1 GQAMLRDT
9 HHPGGIAGMD
19 HRQASQRVVTQNPHM
34 QGVGLAA
41 KQRDI
46 PRGCPVPRQGMP
58 EFLPERV
65 PERVFLRVPAV
76 HLPVLDR
83 PPSGVQGANDKAH
96 AVQPPAGLPAAMSPR
111 RPDPPPGFLHV
122 LHCSSVWSG
131 TVVAPP
137 APGGSRAPGSCAFTT
152 ESMSGPPRNRRTQ
165 SSPKN
170 SRQPRRPSTNLV
182 QVIRIR
188 PVSPVWMARGIGRCR
203 LIPPPHWWE
212 STPVK

>member
-1 GQAMLRDT
+1 
-9 HHPGGIAGMD
+9 
-19 HRQASQRVVTQNPHM
+19 
-34 QGVGLAA
+34 
-41 KQRDI
+41 
-46 PRGCPVPRQGMP
+46 CPATRQGTP
-58 EFLPERV
+58 AVRHPRL
-65 PERVFLRVPAV
+65 PERVFLRAPAA
-76 HLPVLDR
+76 HLPDLAR

-111 RPDPPPGFLHV
+111 RPDPPTGFLHV
-122 LHCSSVWSG
+122 FHCSSVWSG

-152 ESMSGPPRNRRTQ
+152 ESMSGSPRNRRTQ
-165 SSPKN
+165 SLPKN

-188 PVSPVWMARGIGRCR
+188 PVSPIWMARGIGRRR
-203 LIPPPHWWE
+203 LITPPDWWE